1 MENINVIDILKLGL
15 SGLVFLLS
23 LLSFYLLTK
32 EQEKNSPGD
41 RMLKSIRHFMYVNI
55 FLAVL
60 TIIAPIVDKRFGG
73 LASDDQKDMTN
84 LDVFPVM
91 AKVGGENPGKGNVAV
106 CLNVPYSGKHLLIT
120 DSTTGK
126 IIQVWARPMIPCTSG
141 FHISLTPEDA
151 TNLGWTKEKN
161 SSTVAVAPAKDGQMF
176 VPMPTARS

>member
-1 MENINVIDILKLGL
+1 MENINVVDILKLGL

-41 RMLKSIRHFMYVNI
+41 KMLKSIRHFMYVNI

-60 TIIAPIVDKRFGG
+60 TIVAPIVDKHFVGPPY
-73 LASDDQKDMTN
+73 KDMTN
-84 LDVFPVM
+84 LEVFPVM
-91 AKVGGENPGKGNVAV
+91 AKVGGENLDKGYAAV

-120 DSTTGK
+120 DITTGG

-151 TNLGWTKEKN
+151 TNLGWTRGKN
-161 SSTVAVAPAKDGQMF
+161 SSTVVVAPAKDGQMF
-176 VPMPTARS
+176 VPMVAIRS